1 MRGIIL
7 SIIMSSLW
15 LSACLQPT
23 SKISDMNTDMNIN
36 ANNSNL
42 QTATFGAGCFWCV
55 EAVFQELKGVQDVQS
70 GFSGGQ
76 VKNPAYREV
85 VNGTTGHAEV
95 CNIIFDPS
103 IIGYDELLEVFWTTH
118 DPTTLNRQ
126 GNDVGTQYRSAIFYH
141 DDNQKLLAEKS
152 KNEIAPQIWDE
163 AIVTEITA
171 FDAFY
176 PADEYHDDY
185 FKLNPNQGYCRV
197 VIAPKV
203 AKFKKKFEHKLKD

>member
-1 MRGIIL
+1 
-7 SIIMSSLW
+7 MSSLW

-126 GNDVGTQYRSAIFYH
+126 GNDVGTRYRSAIFYH

>member
-1 MRGIIL
+1 
-7 SIIMSSLW
+7 
-15 LSACLQPT
+15 
-23 SKISDMNTDMNIN
+23 MNTDMNIN